1 MMAFLKWVLY
11 LVLSV
16 LSLAVAGAGLM
27 FMLSISAVLGTI
39 LVVGFSIAFVAW
51 IIKELINYKKP

>member
-1 MMAFLKWVLY
+1 MAFLKWVLY
-11 LVLSV
+11 VVLSV

>member
-1 MMAFLKWVLY
+1 MAFLKWVLY
-11 LVLSV
+11 AVLSA

-27 FMLSISAVLGTI
+27 FMLSISAVLGMI

>member
-11 LVLSV
+11 VVLSV